1 MPQDAP
7 PYITILIVGHVIVPL
22 IVGPS
27 FETVGL
33 GALVPLG
40 ATVFC
45 ALRDISTRKLGP
57 VESGP
62 NILFWTMVL
71 ATLGGFASMPL
82 MGASMPS
89 STVWVL
95 LFVAAA
101 MLMLSHHLNI
111 ASFKLASGVIVVPLR
126 YLSVVWAGVIGY
138 AVWGDVPNLQ
148 KLVGAAVVVGA
159 GLYVWRRETRL
170 AERAK

>member
-1 MPQDAP
+1 M
-7 PYITILIVGHVIVPL
+7 
-22 IVGPS
+22 
-27 FETVGL
+27 
-33 GALVPLG
+33 
-40 ATVFC
+40 
-45 ALRDISTRKLGP
+45 
-57 VESGP
+57 
-62 NILFWTMVL
+62 
-71 ATLGGFASMPL
+71 
-82 MGASMPS
+82 
-89 STVWVL
+89 WVL

-148 KLVGAAVVVGA
+148 KLVGATVVVGA

-170 AERAK
+170 AERTK